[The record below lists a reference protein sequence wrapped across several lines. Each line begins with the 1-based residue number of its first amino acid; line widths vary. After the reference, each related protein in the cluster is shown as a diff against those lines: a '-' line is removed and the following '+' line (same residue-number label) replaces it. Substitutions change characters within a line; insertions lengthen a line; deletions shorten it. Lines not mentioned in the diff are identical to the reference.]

1 MRSLVFGFLHQVGL
15 IELYRFIHRNS
26 IAILM
31 LHGVMD
37 EEASSA
43 WVPLR
48 PQLSRKRLKAALEI
62 LSQYY
67 NFISLDAAV
76 DMLAGRVPLKPYS
89 LVLTFDDGYRNQLK
103 HALPILQDFNAPAT
117 IFLATGHIEH
127 RKPFWFDRLD
137 YALQHARL
145 AGRQFNIGNEIIQFP
160 SDSRED
166 VRVSFKQLRDAAK
179 RADRP
184 DTMMT
189 QEMEMLAERLEN
201 ESGHRLADIF
211 EHDDWSALLDWK
223 EIREAGAR
231 SLVTFGSHTVDHT
244 RLGLASERE
253 IRHQAKRS
261 KETIER
267 HTGNQCRFFCFP
279 SGSFSARSLNVLQ
292 ESGYAAAVTTL
303 EGLNTRK
310 DNPLALRRI
319 SLPASDRRSDI
330 LWQSLQLSQLKKTLG
345 LRPPNRR
352 ITECILGD

>member
-1 MRSLVFGFLHQVGL
+1 MRLLVFDLLHQVGL
-15 IELYRFIHRNS
+15 IKLYRFIHRNS
-26 IAILM
+26 VAILM

-37 EEASSA
+37 EGVPSTWA
-43 WVPLR
+43 PLR
-48 PQLSRKRLKAALEI
+48 PQLSRKRLKATLEI

-67 NFISLDAAV
+67 NFIRLEDAV
-76 DMLAGRVPLKPYS
+76 DMLAGRAPMKPCG

-117 IFLATGHIEH
+117 IFLATGHIDQ

-160 SDSRED
+160 SDSRAD

-179 RADRP
+179 RVERP
-184 DTMMT
+184 DTMMA

-201 ESGHRLADIF
+201 ESGQRLADIF
-211 EHDDWSALLDWK
+211 EQDDWSALLDWK
-223 EIREAGAR
+223 EIREAGAQ
-231 SLVTFGSHTVDHT
+231 SLVTFGSHTLDHT
-244 RLGLASERE
+244 RLGLATDEETRY
-253 IRHQAKRS
+253 QAKKS
-261 KETIER
+261 KETIEK
-267 HTGNQCRFFCFP
+267 HTGTECRFFCFP
-279 SGSFSARSLNVLQ
+279 SGSFSANSLNVLK

-330 LWQSLQLSQLKKTLG
+330 LWQTLQLSQLRKARG